1 MLKKNELYR
10 AAVSGFTSEGLGVC
24 RVEGWAVFVPNAAP
38 GEEYDLRITHVGKNA
53 AYGKIE
59 TIITKSPQ
67 RVNRQCPYA
76 KLCGG
81 CDFWHLSYEAELE
94 IKAQRVLDALNRLGG
109 QNLQSLPI
117 TGAKSCLSYRNKAQ
131 FPVAPEKKSLAAGFF
146 KKGTHELI
154 SVDRCLIQPEAA
166 DRAKAAVLAWAKEYR
181 IAPYDEAAH
190 TGLLRHIF
198 VRYGAQ
204 TGELLVCLVVNGE
217 KLPREKELVAALRE
231 KLPGLKSVAL
241 NCNTR
246 KGNAVLGEKTRILW
260 GADAIED
267 VLCGLRFRI
276 SPRSFY
282 QVNHDQAEVLYEK
295 AIAAAG
301 LTGEETVLDL
311 YCGTGTITL
320 CLAKKA
326 KKAIGVEIIPAAIED
341 AKENA
346 RRNGMEN
353 AEFFCADAGQAAQK
367 FALEGT
373 APHVIVVDPPRKGLS
388 PDVIQA
394 MAQMSPKKIVYVSCD
409 PATLSRDVK
418 LLSEKGYALKSA
430 EAVDMFPR
438 CSHIETVCLLSKL
451 HTQQHIE
458 VELNMDEL
466 DLTSAESKA
475 TYEEIKEY
483 VLEHTGLKVSHLY
496 IAQIK
501 RKHGIIERANYNL
514 PKSEDAKQPICPPE
528 KENAITEALKFFG
541 MI

>member
-131 FPVAPEKKSLAAGFF
+131 FPVAPEKNSLAAGFF

-154 SVDRCLIQPEAA
+154 SIDRCLIQPEAA